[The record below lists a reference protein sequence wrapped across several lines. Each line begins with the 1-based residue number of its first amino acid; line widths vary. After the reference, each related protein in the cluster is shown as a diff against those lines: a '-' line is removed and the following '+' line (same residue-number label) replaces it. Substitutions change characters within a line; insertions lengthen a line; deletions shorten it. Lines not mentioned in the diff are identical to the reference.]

1 MDLQACTEGDSSRGG
16 LGGARRAYSGTEAL
30 SAEALLH
37 LCCTLSFVLWR
48 CGAALPLVG
57 GGAAECLSRTVALLH
72 CLSQIGLSYLT
83 LAVARAQGVGQ
94 AQGCVEGRAST
105 WRSWF
110 AERTTDRAPNRLGGC
125 CHAFHNPECIVHTT
139 DTYQA
144 QGDGVLFTGGY

>member
-94 AQGCVEGRAST
+94 AQGCVEGRGGPRLDLAQLVRGT
-105 WRSWF
+105 N
-110 AERTTDRAPNRLGGC
+110 DRPR
-125 CHAFHNPECIVHTT
+125 PESPRR
-139 DTYQA
+139 
-144 QGDGVLFTGGY
+144 VLSRVS